1 MSEARRLAR
10 ADLRWQCDPGH
21 LTCETTD
28 ELEDLQ
34 QILGQTRA
42 LGAVQFGIGIRQDG
56 YNMYVQGPPGLG
68 KRSTVKHFLTE
79 KSATEPTPPDWCYV
93 NNFEHSHKPW
103 VLELPAGRGAK
114 LREGMANLVEDLKT
128 AIPAALEIEEHQNR
142 LQEIEQEA
150 KQRHESAFKDLAARA
165 LERGI
170 QLVRTPAGYAMAPV
184 RDNEVLGPEEFE
196 KLETEERKKIEDAVG
211 ELQHELKDLIE
222 QIPLWRKEIRDKVK
236 ELNREAA
243 RLAIRHLLSQLR
255 QGYED
260 LSPVLEYLD
269 AVEKDIIEN
278 ADDFQPQDESP
289 AMMFG
294 IPVSQEAGFHRYEV
308 NLLVDNS
315 ETKGAPVVF
324 EDHPSY
330 QNLLGRVEHE
340 SRMGTLVTQFTLI
353 KPGAMHR
360 ANGGYLVLDAL
371 RVLQQPY
378 AWEGLKR
385 ALHAKQMKIESLGEA
400 LSLVSTIS
408 LEPQPIPV
416 DVKVILVGDRLLY
429 YLLYQHDRDF
439 AELFKVSADFD
450 EQMDRNEDN
459 CRLYAR
465 FIATIARQEN
475 HRPFDKYAVARV
487 IEESARIAGDAAK
500 LSTSMQ
506 SIADLL
512 READYWA
519 STEKAKLVTAE
530 HVNRAVEMQVYRV
543 DRVRSRIYEQI
554 ERGTILIETEGEKV
568 GQVNGLSVIDMGN
581 FSFGQPSK
589 ITATARIGK
598 GEVVDIEREVDL
610 SGAIHSKGVLILSSF
625 LASRFAKDRPLS
637 LSASLVFE
645 QSYGRVDGDS
655 ASIAELCVLLSV
667 LADVPIK
674 QSLAITGSIN
684 QHGLVQAIGGV
695 NQKIE
700 GFFDICQT
708 AGLTGDQ
715 GVVIPAS
722 NVKHL
727 MLRPD
732 VVNAV
737 ENGQFHVY
745 AVETADQAVELL
757 TGMPAGELDAD
768 GKYPTGTI
776 NQQAAARLDELFRLR
791 QKISQEASQKNT
803 NE

>member
-1 MSEARRLAR
+1 
-10 ADLRWQCDPGH
+10 
-21 LTCETTD
+21 
-28 ELEDLQ
+28 
-34 QILGQTRA
+34 
-42 LGAVQFGIGIRQDG
+42 
-56 YNMYVQGPPGLG
+56 
-68 KRSTVKHFLTE
+68 
-79 KSATEPTPPDWCYV
+79 
-93 NNFEHSHKPW
+93 
-103 VLELPAGRGAK
+103 
-114 LREGMANLVEDLKT
+114 
-128 AIPAALEIEEHQNR
+128 
-142 LQEIEQEA
+142 
-150 KQRHESAFKDLAARA
+150 
-165 LERGI
+165 
-170 QLVRTPAGYAMAPV
+170 
-184 RDNEVLGPEEFE
+184 
-196 KLETEERKKIEDAVG
+196 
-211 ELQHELKDLIE
+211 
-222 QIPLWRKEIRDKVK
+222 
-236 ELNREAA
+236 
-243 RLAIRHLLSQLR
+243 
-255 QGYED
+255 
-260 LSPVLEYLD
+260 
-269 AVEKDIIEN
+269 
-278 ADDFQPQDESP
+278 
-289 AMMFG
+289 
-294 IPVSQEAGFHRYEV
+294 
-308 NLLVDNS
+308 
-315 ETKGAPVVF
+315 
-324 EDHPSY
+324 
-330 QNLLGRVEHE
+330 
-340 SRMGTLVTQFTLI
+340 
-353 KPGAMHR
+353 
-360 ANGGYLVLDAL
+360 
-371 RVLQQPY
+371 
-378 AWEGLKR
+378 
-385 ALHAKQMKIESLGEA
+385 
-400 LSLVSTIS
+400 
-408 LEPQPIPV
+408 
-416 DVKVILVGDRLLY
+416 
-429 YLLYQHDRDF
+429 
-439 AELFKVSADFD
+439 
-450 EQMDRNEDN
+450 
-459 CRLYAR
+459 
-465 FIATIARQEN
+465 
-475 HRPFDKYAVARV
+475 VARV